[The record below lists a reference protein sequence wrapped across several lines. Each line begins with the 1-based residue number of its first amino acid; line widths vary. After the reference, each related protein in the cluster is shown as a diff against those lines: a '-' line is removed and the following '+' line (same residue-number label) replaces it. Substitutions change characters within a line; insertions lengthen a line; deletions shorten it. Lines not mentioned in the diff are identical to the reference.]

1 MKKVVVKFGLYS
13 FVTATILFLSGFLFG
28 DGLGYAAMEIIG
40 YASMGVSLVFVFF
53 GIKYYRDKENGGEI
67 AFAKALRIG
76 ILISLFAALG
86 FGIIDYLYTTVI
98 NPDFANEYL
107 ATTLSDM
114 KEELSAAEFEVEKSA
129 LVQQMTDYGKP
140 SLMAVLMFVTVLIM
154 GFVFS
159 LISALILQ
167 KKTIIWSTK

>member
-1 MKKVVVKFGLYS
+1 MKKVVLRFGLYS
-13 FVTATILFLSGFLFG
+13 FVTATLLFLSGFLFG
-28 DGLGYAAMEIIG
+28 EGLGYSAMEIIG
-40 YASMGVSLVFVFF
+40 YASMGISLVFVFF
-53 GIKYYRDKENGGEI
+53 GIKYYRDKENEGKI
-67 AFAKALRIG
+67 VFAKALSIG

-107 ATTLSDM
+107 ATTLADM
-114 KEELSAAEFEVEKSA
+114 KEQFTAAEFEVKKSA

-140 SLMAVLMFVTVLIM
+140 AFMAVIMFATVLIM
-154 GFVFS
+154 GCVFS

-167 KKTIIWSTK
+167 KKE